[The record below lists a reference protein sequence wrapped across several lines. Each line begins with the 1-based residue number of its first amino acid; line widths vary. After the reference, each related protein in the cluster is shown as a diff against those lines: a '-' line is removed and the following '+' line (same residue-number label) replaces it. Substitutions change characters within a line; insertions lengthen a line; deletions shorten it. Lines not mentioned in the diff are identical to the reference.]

1 MGLFHPIVQNLG
13 LAFAFDSA
21 GALDGPLYF
30 VKKIAE
36 VHLNI
41 AGMTLGM
48 RALFGNLGN
57 AQTPSFATGL
67 VLSVEGQTLSGVV
80 VRSETWFGARQGL
93 ECFAECKPNERLY
106 GGIVVN
112 DFSVQEE
119 KLFIRNLTVA
129 GVIHNIR
136 AEFQFFTRAGD
147 ASPGL
152 TYLEW
157 SQRFRLQPSSILV
170 NNIIRF
176 DGSLTPRLSSV
187 QATYRAGDVAVTSIL
202 YLYLADTNTWEAQ
215 LAQLTAVFDPPGVT
229 VMSDL
234 VLCTESLFLALCSN
248 GVLEHDLYVSA
259 VAGNFTF
266 DIKLIFFGL
275 FNSFEEAWFDVTYKL
290 TPGIELANSYVVQTD
305 GLVAFSFNLI
315 WEF

>member
-1 MGLFHPIVQNLG
+1 M
-13 LAFAFDSA
+13 
-21 GALDGPLYF
+21 
-30 VKKIAE
+30 
-36 VHLNI
+36 
-41 AGMTLGM
+41 
-48 RALFGNLGN
+48 
-57 AQTPSFATGL
+57 
-67 VLSVEGQTLSGVV
+67 
-80 VRSETWFGARQGL
+80 
-93 ECFAECKPNERLY
+93 
-106 GGIVVN
+106 
-112 DFSVQEE
+112 
-119 KLFIRNLTVA
+119 
-129 GVIHNIR
+129 
-136 AEFQFFTRAGD
+136 
-147 ASPGL
+147 

-157 SQRFRLQPSSILV
+157 SQRFRLQPSNILV

-215 LAQLTAVFDPPGVT
+215 LAQLTSVFDPPGVT

-234 VLCTESLFLALCSN
+234 VFCTESLFLALCSN

-275 FNSFEEAWFDVTYKL
+275 FNSFAEAWFDVTYIL
-290 TPGIELANSYVVQTD
+290 TPGIELVNSYVVQTD